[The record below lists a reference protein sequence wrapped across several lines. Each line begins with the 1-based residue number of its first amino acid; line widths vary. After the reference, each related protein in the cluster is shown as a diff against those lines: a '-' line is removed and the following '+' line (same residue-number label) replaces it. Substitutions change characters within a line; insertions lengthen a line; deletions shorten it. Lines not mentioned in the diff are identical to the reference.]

1 MVTFCYIKSVRKRG
15 CCMEKEKEQKQGPA
29 LTALASVTYEEL
41 VEDIAGRVAEKI
53 AEKVDAAKPQ
63 SNYLDAKSVMKM
75 LDISP
80 GTLRKKVESGEL
92 PEPVIGGGRGAKMI
106 WKREQFA

>member
-1 MVTFCYIKSVRKRG
+1 
-15 CCMEKEKEQKQGPA
+15 MEKAKEQKQSPA

-41 VEDIAGRVAEKI
+41 VEDIAGRVAEI
-53 AEKVDAAKPQ
+53 VAEKIDSTTPQ
-63 SNYLDAKSVMKM
+63 SNYLDAKAVMKM
-75 LDISP
+75 LGISP
-80 GTLRKKVESGEL
+80 GTLRKKIEDGTL

>member
-1 MVTFCYIKSVRKRG
+1 
-15 CCMEKEKEQKQGPA
+15 MEKVKDQKQSPA

-41 VEDIAGRVAEKI
+41 VEDIASRVAEIVAEKI
-53 AEKVDAAKPQ
+53 DNATPAR
-63 SNYLDAKSVMKM
+63 SYLDAKAVMKM